1 MNGFMFSLSFPANV
15 GCVGCGPERRKNL
28 AGKCP
33 PPLIQIRFSDVEF
46 GKISPAGQR
55 KSAVRRVPQLDIVST
70 FLSLRL
76 AERMRE
82 LRTSIGGLS
91 LER

>member
-15 GCVGCGPERRKNL
+15 GCVGCGSGEAKEPGGEMSF
-28 AGKCP
+28 A
-33 PPLIQIRFSDVEF
+33 LIQIRLATSSLEKSCQPVNANWRLEF
-46 GKISPAGQR
+46 HNWN
-55 KSAVRRVPQLDIVST
+55 IVYT

-76 AERMRE
+76 GERMRE
-82 LRTSIGGLS
+82 LSTSIGGLS

>member
-15 GCVGCGPERRKNL
+15 GCVGCGSGEAKEPGGEMSC
-28 AGKCP
+28 AP
-33 PPLIQIRFSDVEF
+33 DSDPLSDVEF
-46 GKISPAGQR
+46 GKISPAGQS
-55 KSAVRRVPQLDIVST
+55 KLAVRIPQLDIVFT

-82 LRTSIGGLS
+82 LSTSIGGLS

>member
-1 MNGFMFSLSFPANV
+1 MFSLSFPANV
-15 GCVGCGPERRKNL
+15 GCVGCGSGEAKDL

-33 PPLIQIRFSDVEF
+33 PPLIQIRFNDVEF

-55 KSAVRRVPQLDIVST
+55 KSAVRVPQLDIVST

-82 LRTSIGGLS
+82 LSTSIGGLS